1 MVTWPVSN
9 GGDHA
14 NQSSSDIGSLQG
26 GQSRQDED
34 GQSRQDEEGQS
45 RAEGAG

>member
-26 GQSRQDED
+26 GQSRQDE
-34 GQSRQDEEGQS
+34 EGQS